1 MKTSLLIKI
10 IAVVV
15 ILAGVGYFVYTN
27 YVPKEKSLV
36 FEARIKEV
44 TVNDNIYTV
53 LVEEYDKKKKEYT
66 TEYEFEI
73 NKDTKIIFKNE
84 ETTSDKLKANQKV
97 TITSSDV
104 MLPSEPAKLSNVKK
118 NSYFK
123 RLIYL
128 KRFCFSKTFLNM
140 IFISI
145 LFKSHL

>member
-1 MKTSLLIKI
+1 MKKDLLVKII

-15 ILAGVGYFVYTN
+15 FAGLGYFVFTN
-27 YVPKEKSLV
+27 SVSKEKDLV

-53 LVEEYDKKKKEYT
+53 MVEEYDNKKKEYA

-73 NKDTKIIFKNE
+73 NKDTKIIYKNE
-84 ETTSDKLKANQKV
+84 ETTADKLKANQKV

-118 NSYFK
+118 
-123 RLIYL
+123 IVI
-128 KRFCFSKTFLNM
+128 SKD
-140 IFISI
+140 
-145 LFKSHL
+145 